1 MHLLALLGLL
11 QTEMIDFSTLSYN
24 SACEIPTPFIYLK
37 PEKKYPFRVEPTL
50 YKVHVFRN
58 EGFFG
63 YKNGR
68 EFFPFTVQ
76 ILLLFVE

>member
-37 PEKKYPFRVEPTL
+37 PGKKYPFRVEPTL
-50 YKVHVFRN
+50 YKVHVFVN
-58 EGFFG
+58 
-63 YKNGR
+63 
-68 EFFPFTVQ
+68 EFFLDIKMAENFFPS
-76 ILLLFVE
+76 LSKHCLR

>member
-37 PEKKYPFRVEPTL
+37 PGKKYPFRVEPTL
-50 YKVHVFRN
+50 YKVHVFGKKKWPRIFSPHCLN
-58 EGFFG
+58 IASVRDGPLE
-63 YKNGR
+63 K
-68 EFFPFTVQ
+68 
-76 ILLLFVE
+76 L